1 MCAADLTQ
9 GAATSVPD
17 VDFEARVLV
26 CPAYG
31 SKESRRHWHDT
42 LEQEVPFGEK
52 SLTRHLSSGQ
62 LEQLSRIHP
71 SGMARFWG
79 ATSTHDKAMSGVR
92 TGDVALF
99 TGAKKVLAV
108 GEVGVIFVNREVADT
123 LWPPSPGGKSWH
135 TVYSLRD
142 LVPAEVPYE
151 ELAEL
156 IGYSKNYGFP
166 GQLVLQG
173 SKARAVIEGL
183 RITTRTVL
191 EQLGIEKSPASS
203 LLPVQRT
210 QLEQQHTPV
219 VRFERAATTT
229 LYRREEQP
237 LVTEFCATLTVAAER
252 FRSPAGLCDIY
263 VQGPDG
269 VELIEAKSRAG
280 HAYVREAL
288 SQLLDYAP
296 HSPRPVD
303 RLAVLLPESPGERE
317 LQLLH
322 RYGVDCIHRVSP
334 GGFRRVPAP
343 DDRRHLMRRLW
354 TEN

>member
-1 MCAADLTQ
+1 MCAADFTQ
-9 GAATSVPD
+9 GAAGSAPD

-31 SKESRRHWHDT
+31 SKESRSHWHDT
-42 LEQEVPFGEK
+42 LEREVPFTEEALIK
-52 SLTRHLSSGQ
+52 HLAPRQ
-62 LEQLSRIHP
+62 FEQLSRFHP
-71 SGMARFWG
+71 AGAARFWG
-79 ATSTHDKAMSGVR
+79 ATSTHDKAMSNVR

-99 TGAKKVLAV
+99 TGANKLLAV

-142 LVPAEVPYE
+142 FVPAEVPYE
-151 ELAEL
+151 ELAAL
-156 IGYSKNYGFP
+156 VGYSKNYKFYS
-166 GQLVLQG
+166 QLVLKG
-173 SKARAVIEGL
+173 DKARAVIDGL

-191 EQLGIEKSPASS
+191 EQLGIEEPPARDP
-203 LLPVQRT
+203 LPVQRAE
-210 QLEQQHTPV
+210 LEQQHTPV
-219 VRFERAATTT
+219 VSFERAMAAT

-237 LVTEFCATLTVAAER
+237 LVMEFCATLAVAAER
-252 FRSPAGLCDIY
+252 FRSPVGFCDIY
-263 VQGPDG
+263 LQGPDS
-269 VELIEAKSRAG
+269 VEVIEAKSRTE

-303 RLAVLLPESPGERE
+303 RLAVLLPDAPDERE

-334 GGFRRVPAP
+334 GVFRRVPAP
-343 DDRRHLMRRLW
+343 DDRRHLMKRLW
-354 TEN
+354 TEG

>member
-1 MCAADLTQ
+1 MHATDLTQ
-9 GAATSVPD
+9 GVTDSIPD
-17 VDFEARVLV
+17 NPEVRVLV

-31 SKESRRHWHDT
+31 SKESRAHWRDT
-42 LEQEVPFGEK
+42 LQQEVPFTEA
-52 SLTRHLSSGQ
+52 SLARYLSPRQ
-62 LEQLSRIHP
+62 LEQLSRLHA
-71 SGMARFWG
+71 SGAARFWG
-79 ATSTHDKAMSGVR
+79 ATSTHDKAMSNVR

-108 GEVGVIFVNREVADT
+108 GEVGAIFVNDAVADV
-123 LWPPSPGGKSWH
+123 LWPPFPGGKSWH

-142 LVPAEVPYE
+142 FVPAEVPYE

-156 IGYSKNYGFP
+156 IGYAKNYGFP
-166 GQLVLQG
+166 GQLVLEG
-173 SKARAVIEGL
+173 GKARAVIEGL

-191 EQLGIEKSPASS
+191 EQLGVEKPPVRGA
-203 LLPVQRT
+203 LPTRRT
-210 QLEQQHTPV
+210 ELERQHTPIV
-219 VRFERAATTT
+219 SFDRAAAAT

-237 LVTEFCATLTVAAER
+237 LVMEFCATLAISAER
-252 FRSPAGLCDIY
+252 FRSPVGLCDIY
-263 VQGPDG
+263 LPGPDS
-269 VELIEAKSRAG
+269 VEVIEAKSRTE

-303 RLAVLLPESPGERE
+303 RLAVLVPGPLDERE

-334 GGFRRVPAP
+334 GVFRRVPAP
-343 DDRRHLMRRLW
+343 DHRRRLMKKMW
-354 TEN
+354 TES

>member
-1 MCAADLTQ
+1 MKL
-9 GAATSVPD
+9 S
-17 VDFEARVLV
+17 
-26 CPAYG
+26 
-31 SKESRRHWHDT
+31 
-42 LEQEVPFGEK
+42 
-52 SLTRHLSSGQ
+52 RHLSPRQ
-62 LEQLSRIHP
+62 REQLSRLHP
-71 SGMARFWG
+71 TGVARFWG
-79 ATSTHDKAMSGVR
+79 ATSTHDKAMSSVR

-142 LVPAEVPYE
+142 FVPAEVPYE

-166 GQLVLQG
+166 GQLVLEG
-173 SKARAVIEGL
+173 EKARAVIEGL
-183 RITTRTVL
+183 RITTRTLL
-191 EQLGIEKSPASS
+191 EQLGVEKPPARDPF
-203 LLPVQRT
+203 PVQRAA
-210 QLEQQHTPV
+210 LERQHTPV
-219 VRFERAATTT
+219 VSFERPATTT

-237 LVTEFCATLTVAAER
+237 LVVEFCATLAVEAER
-252 FRSPAGLCDIY
+252 FCSPVGLCDIY
-263 VQGPDG
+263 IQGPDS
-269 VELIEAKSRAG
+269 VEVIEAKSRTE

-303 RLAVLLPESPGERE
+303 RLAVLLPDPPDERE

-334 GGFRRVPAP
+334 GVFRRVPAP
-343 DDRRHLMRRLW
+343 DDRRHLMKRLW
-354 TEN
+354 TES

>member
-1 MCAADLTQ
+1 VCAADLTQ
-9 GAATSVPD
+9 DAAGSVPD

-31 SKESRRHWHDT
+31 SKESRRHWRDT
-42 LEQEVPFGEK
+42 LEEEVPFTVEA
-52 SLTRHLSSGQ
+52 LTRYLSPRQ
-62 LEQLSRIHP
+62 LEQLSRLHP
-71 SGMARFWG
+71 AGRARFWG
-79 ATSTHDKAMSGVR
+79 ATSTHDKAMSSVR

-142 LVPAEVPYE
+142 FVPAEVPYE

-166 GQLVLQG
+166 GQLVLEG
-173 SKARAVIEGL
+173 DKARAVIEGL
-183 RITTRTVL
+183 RITTRTML
-191 EQLGIEKSPASS
+191 EQLGVEKPPARDP
-203 LLPVQRT
+203 LPIQRAA
-210 QLEQQHTPV
+210 LEQQHTPV
-219 VRFERAATTT
+219 VSFERAATTT
-229 LYRREEQP
+229 LYRRDEQP
-237 LVTEFCATLTVAAER
+237 LVMEFCATLTVAAER

-263 VQGPDG
+263 IQGPDS
-269 VELIEAKSRAG
+269 VEVIEAKSRTE

-303 RLAVLLPESPGERE
+303 RLAVLLPDPPDERE

-322 RYGVDCIHRVSP
+322 RYGVDCVHRVSP
-334 GGFRRVPAP
+334 GVFRRVSAP
-343 DDRRHLMRRLW
+343 DDRRHLMKRLW
-354 TEN
+354 TES

>member
-1 MCAADLTQ
+1 M
-9 GAATSVPD
+9 PD

-42 LEQEVPFGEK
+42 LEQEVPFTGEA
-52 SLTRHLSSGQ
+52 LTRHLSPRQ
-62 LEQLSRIHP
+62 LEQLSRLHP
-71 SGMARFWG
+71 TGAARFWG
-79 ATSTHDKAMSGVR
+79 AASTHDRAMSSVR

-108 GEVGVIFVNREVADT
+108 GEVGAIFVNREVADT

-142 LVPAEVPYE
+142 FVPAEIPYE
-151 ELAEL
+151 QLAEL

-166 GQLVLQG
+166 GQLVFEG
-173 SKARAVIEGL
+173 DKARAVTEGL

-191 EQLGIEKSPASS
+191 EQLGIEKLPARDP
-203 LLPVQRT
+203 LPVQRT
-210 QLEQQHTPV
+210 ALEQQHTPV
-219 VRFERAATTT
+219 VTFERAAATT

-237 LVTEFCATLTVAAER
+237 LVLEFCATLDVAAGR
-252 FRSPAGLCDIY
+252 FRSPVGFCDIY
-263 VQGPDG
+263 LEGPDS
-269 VELIEAKSRAG
+269 VEVIEAKSRTD

-296 HSPRPVD
+296 HGPRPVE
-303 RLAVLLPESPGERE
+303 RLAVLLPDQPHERE

-334 GGFRRVPAP
+334 GVFRRVPAP
-343 DDRRHLMRRLW
+343 DDRRKMMQRLW
-354 TEN
+354 TERVHQSHR